1 MTKWEFFWRMR
12 AGLRLC
18 LGLLIVSAASTALA
32 CSTVVFGLPERP
44 LVAYSYDFG
53 PYAGGIL
60 IANAAGVQR
69 RSIMETNPDAWRA
82 EYASLTFT
90 QFGPGMPMAGM
101 NRAGLIVSLMWND
114 DVLYPEA
121 STMPVVNELEFI
133 QRLLDRA
140 RSVDDALRQAMEV
153 SIQGIVPVQFLL
165 TDRQGRT
172 AILMPTREGLD
183 VLQGTEMP
191 VPALTNSSYRQLVDE
206 LGTFAGFGGDRLIPS
221 ASDQQDPSSHERF
234 AIAALASQNMNPV
247 GTAVAFA
254 VLDDLANPTTRWQFV
269 FDPLAQRVAVRSP
282 GSLDHQTID
291 LEAVDFSCTQA
302 PSFIDLPS
310 LPEGQ
315 AELAFVPI
323 TVPALRPMLE
333 GILAS
338 FGSNT
343 GLHPGLA
350 GELAGHLLQAAQCSR

>member
-12 AGLRLC
+12 AGLRFC
-18 LGLLIVSAASTALA
+18 LGLLVASVASAALA
-32 CSTVVFGLPERP
+32 CSTVVLGLPERP
-44 LVAYSYDFG
+44 LVAYSYDFE
-53 PYAGGIL
+53 PFAGGIL
-60 IANAAGVQR
+60 VANAAGVQR
-69 RSIMETNPDAWRA
+69 RSIMETNPDAWTA

-90 QFGPGMPMAGM
+90 QFAPGMPMAGM
-101 NRAGLIVSLMWND
+101 NRAGLVVSLMWND
-114 DVLYPEA
+114 DILYPEA
-121 STMPVVNELEFI
+121 IAMPVVNELEFI

-140 RSVDDALRQAMEV
+140 SSVDDALLQAMEV

-172 AILMPTREGLD
+172 AILMPTRQGFD
-183 VLQGTEMP
+183 VLRGIEIP
-191 VPALTNSSYRQLVDE
+191 VPALTNSSYRQLINE
-206 LGTFAGFGGDRLIPS
+206 LPAFAGFGGDRLIPS
-221 ASDQQDPSSHERF
+221 GSDHQDPSSHERF
-234 AIAALASQNMNPV
+234 AIAAQASRDMAPV
-247 GTAVAFA
+247 GITEAFA

-269 FDPLAQRVAVRSP
+269 FDPVDQRVAVRSP

-291 LEAVDFSCTQA
+291 LEVVDFSCTQA
-302 PSFIDLPS
+302 PFFIDLPS
-310 LPEGQ
+310 LPDSA
-315 AELAFVPI
+315 AELAFAPI
-323 TVPALRPMLE
+323 TAPALQAVLE